1 MKTRQGFSLFEVT
14 VYIAIIA
21 VVMVAVLGIVAETV
35 LNRIKAEALHNVT
48 ASTRFAL
55 ERISQDIRAATD
67 IDETDLSSNLLTIT
81 LADGTVREYY
91 ATAGQL
97 YVATNGGPDIALT
110 PSNVTVTEFSLED
123 RTTVGSETKDVTVTL
138 SIESVTTNPRPEY
151 QADFS
156 LTTTVSA
163 RL

>member
-1 MKTRQGFSLFEVT
+1 MKIRRGFSLFEVT

-48 ASTRFAL
+48 ASTRFAI
-55 ERISQDIRAATD
+55 ERMSQEVRAATD
-67 IDETDLSSNLLTIT
+67 ISGTIIT
-81 LADGTVREYY
+81 LADGTVRQYY
-91 ATAGQL
+91 VTGGQL
-97 YVATNGGPDIALT
+97 YVATNGGSGVALT
-110 PSNVTVTEFSLED
+110 PSNISVTEFNFTD
-123 RTTVGSETKDVTVTL
+123 RTTVGTDTKDVSITL
-138 SIESVTTNPRPEY
+138 SVESNTSNPRPEY
-151 QADFS
+151 QAEFS